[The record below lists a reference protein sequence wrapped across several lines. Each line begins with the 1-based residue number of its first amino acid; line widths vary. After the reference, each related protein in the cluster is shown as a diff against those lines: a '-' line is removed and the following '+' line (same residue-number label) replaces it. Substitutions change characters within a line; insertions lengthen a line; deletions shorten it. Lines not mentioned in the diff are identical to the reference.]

1 MHGLAKSLVTKT
13 ALSMLMLSQGGCSR
27 GTEGASAAE
36 GSKVSSSRLSS
47 AASALGNVCDRKLVT
62 RNDVA
67 DLLSETIKSMEP
79 VAGDSQSCQFTSTN
93 DSSVTV
99 SLRPGLGDATLA
111 EISAGQANQTVT
123 PLAGVGRKAVWNGV
137 LKEVN
142 ATSDNLL
149 CDIGVVGPA
158 SGPATAEK
166 VGALCNKIFA
176 AS

>member
-1 MHGLAKSLVTKT
+1 MHRLAKSLLTKT
-13 ALSMLMLSQGGCSR
+13 ALAIMLAQGGCSR
-27 GTEGASAAE
+27 GTEGADAAE
-36 GSKVSSSRLSS
+36 RSKDTSNQLSS
-47 AASALGNVCDRKLVT
+47 GAPTQGNACDRELVT
-62 RNDVA
+62 RDDVSG
-67 DLLSETIKSMEP
+67 LLSEPIKSMEP
-79 VAGDSQSCQFTSTN
+79 VAGDAQSCQFVSTN
-93 DSSVTV
+93 DSSVTI
-99 SLRPGLGDATLA
+99 SLRPGLGDATLK
-111 EISAGQANQTVT
+111 EIASGQTNQTVT

-166 VGALCNKIFA
+166 IGAVCNKIFA